1 MADHIHTLNAAADA
15 VDAALA
21 GCRDWEPT
29 GLKHGQFGFDL
40 AADAAATDVLRRAGL
55 RVLSEESGLERG
67 DGPVAVLDPVDG
79 STNASR
85 GIRYFAT
92 SICVVDAQGPLA
104 AVVHDHGSGERFE
117 ALRGGGARCDGETLR
132 PPAPRPLAESVVGV
146 NGWPPGRGGWA
157 QYRTLGAAA
166 LELCAVAA
174 GRLDGYLDFYLGTG
188 YPDYE
193 AVMPNVLYRNLAGR
207 RFVDVSLAAG
217 FGHLQKGHAVAFAD
231 LDGDGDLDVFE
242 QMGGA
247 YPGDRFGDAL
257 FRNPGFGNRWLALR
271 LVGTGSNRSAIGAR
285 VRVDLVDP
293 DGDRRSVHRRVN
305 GGGSFG
311 GNPLR
316 QTIGLERPAV
326 IERVTVY
333 WPATDLSQT
342 FAAVQPDRLY
352 RLVEGHDELSPVSPR
367 P

>member
-174 GRLDGYLDFYLGTG
+174 GRLDGYLDFSASGLGSWDYLGALLVCAETG
-188 YPDYE
+188 VE
-193 AVMPNVLYRNLAGR
+193 AHDGLGRDLVVLDHHSR
-207 RFVDVSLAAG
+207 RAPVAAPPPLAAD
-217 FGHLQKGHAVAFAD
+217 LLAVWASLSEPAAAD
-231 LDGDGDLDVFE
+231 
-242 QMGGA
+242 
-247 YPGDRFGDAL
+247 
-257 FRNPGFGNRWLALR
+257 
-271 LVGTGSNRSAIGAR
+271 
-285 VRVDLVDP
+285 
-293 DGDRRSVHRRVN
+293 
-305 GGGSFG
+305 
-311 GNPLR
+311 
-316 QTIGLERPAV
+316 
-326 IERVTVY
+326 
-333 WPATDLSQT
+333 
-342 FAAVQPDRLY
+342 
-352 RLVEGHDELSPVSPR
+352 
-367 P
+367 